1 MGPGVFNFDTRQH
14 WKLKNNEWKYD
25 PIPQFYD
32 GKNIAD
38 FYQPN
43 IDKQLNELENEEK
56 EQMNIDDG
64 DGDGDGDD
72 EVHQLNDDDKLLS
85 SYILR
90 KHNLMKNSLDDLGI
104 NIRKVSKTVKTEDD
118 KKKESLFN
126 RRGRPRFRTIDSN
139 TLKTNNN
146 ESGLDFQEISRLQ
159 SRSKSKSRRT
169 RTPSKIV
176 SKGIS
181 STKAS

>member
-90 KHNLMKNSLDDLGI
+90 KHHLMRAESSHNRKIRDSRPQIPRTDKKISINSMKNSLDDLGI
-104 NIRKVSKTVKTEDD
+104 NIRKVSKTVKTEVD
-118 KKKESLFN
+118 KKK
-126 RRGRPRFRTIDSN
+126 RI
-139 TLKTNNN
+139 
-146 ESGLDFQEISRLQ
+146 I
-159 SRSKSKSRRT
+159 
-169 RTPSKIV
+169 I
-176 SKGIS
+176 
-181 STKAS
+181 